1 MLKGQAKR
9 DYQREYMKRKR
20 GLTKGSNIG
29 LIAGSN
35 KGSNL
40 FSVDLLDPSLYDI
53 PIGVTPKGIPKGPRG
68 LRPAPKPAPNIPG
81 LVIKGNRDKKK
92 PLHKRPT
99 PKWLEA
105 PKVSKTVTFEEL
117 KKRYDVRSKPLKER
131 PLYKRPMP
139 RWLEKEGGT

>member
-29 LIAGSN
+29 LTRGSN

-53 PIGVTPKGIPKGPRG
+53 PIVVTPKGPKGPSKGLPKGPRG
-68 LRPAPKPAPNIPG
+68 LRPAPKPGEIP
-81 LVIKGNRDKKK
+81 
-92 PLHKRPT
+92 PT
-99 PKWLEA
+99 LE
-105 PKVSKTVTFEEL
+105 VL
-117 KKRYDVRSKPLKER
+117 KQKYDVRSKLIGS
-131 PLYKRPMP
+131 LF
-139 RWLEKEGGT
+139 LSG

>member
-29 LIAGSN
+29 LTRGSN

-53 PIGVTPKGIPKGPRG
+53 PIGVIPKEVSY
-68 LRPAPKPAPNIPG
+68 A
-81 LVIKGNRDKKK
+81 IKQEETSSVD
-92 PLHKRPT
+92 
-99 PKWLEA
+99 
-105 PKVSKTVTFEEL
+105 EEL
-117 KKRYDVRSKPLKER
+117 
-131 PLYKRPMP
+131 
-139 RWLEKEGGT
+139 